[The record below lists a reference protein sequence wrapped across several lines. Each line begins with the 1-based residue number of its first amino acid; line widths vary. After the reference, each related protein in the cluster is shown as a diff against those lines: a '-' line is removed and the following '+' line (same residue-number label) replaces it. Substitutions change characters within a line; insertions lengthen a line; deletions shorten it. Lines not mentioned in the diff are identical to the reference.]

1 MASYEELKKRA
12 YGGQKTQMSAQS
24 SNTTAQ
30 TKSSYEELK
39 KRAHNELFERDVQN
53 VDDSYLSKFVNG
65 VNDFYSSSE
74 SAYASIGWGNATETA
89 SSRRK
94 ALEDLDYRSKVIR
107 KWLDNNKGNLSEE
120 GYRSVTDLLNSYT
133 ENTKGVLDSF
143 DNAVKYYGQWE
154 TEDDYNKWLPYS
166 TPE

>member
-12 YGGQKTQMSAQS
+12 YGEQKTQMPAQS

-74 SAYASIGWGNATETA
+74 SA
-89 SSRRK
+89 
-94 ALEDLDYRSKVIR
+94 
-107 KWLDNNKGNLSEE
+107 
-120 GYRSVTDLLNSYT
+120 
-133 ENTKGVLDSF
+133 
-143 DNAVKYYGQWE
+143 
-154 TEDDYNKWLPYS
+154 
-166 TPE
+166 